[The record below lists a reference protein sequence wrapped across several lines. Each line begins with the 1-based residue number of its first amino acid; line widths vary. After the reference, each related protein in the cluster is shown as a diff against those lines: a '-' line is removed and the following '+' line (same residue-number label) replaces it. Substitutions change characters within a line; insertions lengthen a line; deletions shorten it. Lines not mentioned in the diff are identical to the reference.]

1 MSTNSLTPTP
11 SQQELIDTVHYL
23 TKTNEHLVE
32 EYQKLEEKVKL
43 LQNVVN
49 EQHTTLQFHGLADY
63 GN

>member
-11 SQQELIDTVHYL
+11 SQQELIDMVQYL

-32 EYQKLEEKVKL
+32 EYRKLEEKVKL

-49 EQHTTLQFHGLADY
+49 EQHAILQFHGLADY